1 MKKRNDNQNDLAA
14 KGFAALGKIGL
25 LILNFALIYGL
36 LRLIIAISVKFNA
49 AWIYYLGTIVYAA
62 AFVALFLAFFV
73 LNGFSFSKDMRSAD
87 ELPEKWSDEKKADFL
102 AKQPER
108 KAKAKKLIYLI
119 LPLVLTVIMSYIE
132 LNFFG

>member
-1 MKKRNDNQNDLAA
+1 MKNNDNRNDQRERGL
-14 KGFAALGKIGL
+14 AALGKIGL
-25 LILNFALIYGL
+25 LAVNFALIYGL

-62 AFVALFLAFFV
+62 AFVALFLAYFV
-73 LNGFSFSKDMRSAD
+73 LNGFSFSKEMRSAD
-87 ELPEKWSDEKKADFL
+87 ELPEKWSDGKKADFL

-119 LPLVLTVIMSYIE
+119 LPLVLTVIISYIE
-132 LNFFG
+132 LNLIR